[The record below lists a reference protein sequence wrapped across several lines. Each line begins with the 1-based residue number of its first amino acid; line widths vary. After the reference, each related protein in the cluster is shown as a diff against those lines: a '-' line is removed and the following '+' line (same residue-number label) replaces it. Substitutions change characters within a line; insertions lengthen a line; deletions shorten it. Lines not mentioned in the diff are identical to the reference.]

1 MIDVKTFRIT
11 GEVKKPRT
19 VIPFALVM
27 RATKERDAIERVYA
41 EVGSRHKARRLE
53 IKLKKIEEMK
63 TGDMEVKE
71 SGECKSHQ

>member
-19 VIPFALVM
+19 LIPFALVM
-27 RATKERDAIERVYA
+27 RATKEQEAIERVYA

-53 IKLKKIEEMK
+53 IRLKKVEELK
-63 TGDMEVKE
+63 SEDMETK
-71 SGECKSHQ
+71 